1 MLILYGKRLP
11 QGVIQISPSSQL
23 TSSKNE
29 QPKVISL
36 ILPKYFNY
44 SNQFSNHIFSF
55 FKEIS
60 DCADDMLGYTACMFG
75 ITNDTFGVTNDI
87 FGVAVGKFGVANDTF
102 AISHDTVA
110 VSNDLSGISNDSF
123 VVSNDT
129 VAVSNDM
136 FAVSNDMF
144 AVSNGMLVRFSFI
157 IALFL
162 LLSKINYEFYFIT
175 AGQTEIAL

>member
-110 VSNDLSGISNDSF
+110 VSNDLSGISND
-123 VVSNDT
+123 
-129 VAVSNDM
+129 
-136 FAVSNDMF
+136 MF

-175 AGQTEIAL
+175 AGQTGIAL